1 MTGASTGKMSSSK
14 IGMNEAAAKAA
25 WLAKLDLPVFG
36 KDRALPVS
44 EPTYD
49 APAASMATSTSEA
62 AAKAAW
68 MAKLD
73 APAWGNKAAPT
84 NEAAAKAAWLA
95 KLDARGPT
103 MSNMMWRRRLV

>member
-49 APAASMATSTSEA
+49 APAASMAARASTRRCA
-62 AAKAAW
+62 LFTPKPH
-68 MAKLD
+68 
-73 APAWGNKAAPT
+73 APSG
-84 NEAAAKAAWLA
+84 
-95 KLDARGPT
+95 ART
-103 MSNMMWRRRLV
+103 H